1 MSWLNRPVTWK
12 WYLGIAIV
20 SVVLSMI
27 AGGARRAPQMPKGVD
42 Q

>member
-1 MSWLNRPVTWK
+1 MSWLDKPVTWK

-20 SVVLSMI
+20 SAVLSI
-27 AGGARRAPQMPKGVD
+27 VARGARRAPQMPKGVD

>member
-1 MSWLNRPVTWK
+1 MSWLDKPVTWK

-27 AGGARRAPQMPKGVD
+27 AGPRRSPQMPEGVKK
-42 Q
+42 